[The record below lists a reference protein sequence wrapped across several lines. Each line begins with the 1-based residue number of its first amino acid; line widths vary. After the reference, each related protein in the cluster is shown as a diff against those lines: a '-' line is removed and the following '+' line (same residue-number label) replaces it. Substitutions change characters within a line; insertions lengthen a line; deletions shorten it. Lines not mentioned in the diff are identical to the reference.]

1 MRFRSRKGDLFIPDN
16 SDETAALGR
25 TTHMAVGAHQDDL
38 EIMAYHGISA
48 CFASSEKWF
57 TGVVATD
64 GAGSARTGIYASY
77 SDDAMQRVRRREQRK
92 AAVLGEY
99 ASLVQLGWSSAA
111 VKGGGASEVVAD
123 LEELFALARPD
134 VVYLHNPA
142 DKHDTH
148 VALLIRAIDALRRLD
163 EPFRPRQVYGCEVW
177 RDLDWLV
184 DEEKCA
190 LPVDERPSLAAA
202 LVAIFDSQ
210 ISGGKRY
217 DLATAGRRL
226 AHASYHDSHETDSHA
241 ALTYAIDLNPLVGDS
256 ALSIV
261 DFTLGRVDRFRGDV
275 ARRLAALA

>member
-1 MRFRSRKGDLFIPDN
+1 MQFRSRKGDLFVPD
-16 SDETAALGR
+16 STDHVAALGR

-48 CFASSEKWF
+48 CFRSRSKWF

-64 GAGSARTGIYASY
+64 GSGSARTGIYETC
-77 SDDAMQRVRRREQRK
+77 SDDAMQRIRQDEQRK
-92 AAVLGEY
+92 AALLGEY
-99 ASLVQLGWSSAA
+99 STLAQLGWSSAA
-111 VKGGGASEVVAD
+111 VKADATGKVVAD
-123 LEELFALARPD
+123 LADLFAAAGPET
-134 VVYLHNPA
+134 VYLHNPA

-148 VALLIRAIDALRRLD
+148 VALAIRAIEALRKLD
-163 EPFRPRQVYGCEVW
+163 EPVRPRKVYGCEVW

-184 DEEKCA
+184 DDEKIT

-226 AHASYHDSHETDSHA
+226 AHATYHESHETDSRR
-241 ALTYAIDLNPLVGDS
+241 ALTYAIDLTPLVHDRT
-256 ALSIV
+256 LSIV
-261 DFTLGRVDRFRGDV
+261 DFTLRHVDRFRDDV
-275 ARRLAALA
+275 AHRLASMS